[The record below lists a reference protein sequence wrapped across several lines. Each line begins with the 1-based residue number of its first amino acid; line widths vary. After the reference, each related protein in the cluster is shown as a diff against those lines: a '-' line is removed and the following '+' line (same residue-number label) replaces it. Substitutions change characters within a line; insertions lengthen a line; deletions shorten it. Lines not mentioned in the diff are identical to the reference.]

1 MVSLPSLLSLTH
13 LIGLALGLGSATGK
27 LALLFKSRA
36 DRTFIPVY
44 LAVIKPLTRFI
55 VLGMILLTASG
66 AGWLLLG
73 YAITKV
79 LAIKLILVVAL
90 WLLGPF
96 IDNVV
101 EPRFRKLAP
110 VTGEPAS
117 PAFLLAQR
125 QYLAVEVIAT
135 ATFYVIVVMWVLL

>member
-44 LAVIKPLTRFI
+44 LAVIKPITRFI

-79 LAIKLILVVAL
+79 LAVKLILVVA
-90 WLLGPF
+90 
-96 IDNVV
+96 
-101 EPRFRKLAP
+101 
-110 VTGEPAS
+110 
-117 PAFLLAQR
+117 
-125 QYLAVEVIAT
+125 
-135 ATFYVIVVMWVLL
+135 